1 MRQCLISTN
10 QIKSS
15 NKIKPMRRYAPY
27 IVIAYMMAAFL
38 WWAVLLNRKNNDVFV
53 LQQQIISQNNP
64 TKNIAIL
71 PEIIAAEKKYTR
83 QKKMIFLEGGVF
95 IIGLILGIYF
105 IQKAYRREMLAANQ
119 QRNFLLSITHEL
131 KSPLTAIRLSLET
144 IQKRALS
151 REQSENISKNAL
163 KEADRLSNLVNDL
176 LMAAKIEAAY
186 QPMKE
191 PFNIAQVALD
201 CVQRCQTRH
210 PNAHFQTHI
219 SEKCLIVEADEAG
232 MTSVLMNL
240 LENAVKYSPE
250 NIAVGLS
257 MSRIKNILHIG
268 ISDEGI
274 GIPDNEK
281 TKVFEKFYRVGN
293 EDTRS
298 TKGTGLGL
306 YIVAQIVKA
315 HNGKITIANNA
326 PKGSIFKIEL

>member
-1 MRQCLISTN
+1 MRHYI
-10 QIKSS
+10 
-15 NKIKPMRRYAPY
+15 PY

-38 WWAVLLNRKNNDVFV
+38 WWAVLLNRKNNDVFI
-53 LQQQIISQNNP
+53 LQKQIISQNHP
-64 TKNIAIL
+64 TQNIDIL
-71 PEIIAAEKKYTR
+71 PETIVAEKKYFR

-95 IIGLILGIYF
+95 IVGLILGIYF
-105 IQKAYRREMLAANQ
+105 IQKAYRRQMMAANQ

-144 IQKRALS
+144 VQKRALT
-151 REQSENISKNAL
+151 REQYENISKNAL
-163 KEADRLSNLVNDL
+163 KEADRLGNLVNDL

-186 QPMKE
+186 QPTKE
-191 PFNIAQVALD
+191 PFNIAKVATD
-201 CVQRCQTRH
+201 CVLRCQTRY
-210 PNAHFQTHI
+210 PNARFQTHI
-219 SEKCLIVEADEAG
+219 SDNCLIVEADEAG

-250 NIAVGLS
+250 NINITLS
-257 MSRIKNILHIG
+257 MYRFKNTLHIA

-274 GIPDNEK
+274 GISDHEK

-306 YIVAQIVKA
+306 YIVEQIVKA
-315 HNGKITIANNA
+315 HNGKISIANHL
-326 PKGSIFKIEL
+326 PKGTIFKIEL